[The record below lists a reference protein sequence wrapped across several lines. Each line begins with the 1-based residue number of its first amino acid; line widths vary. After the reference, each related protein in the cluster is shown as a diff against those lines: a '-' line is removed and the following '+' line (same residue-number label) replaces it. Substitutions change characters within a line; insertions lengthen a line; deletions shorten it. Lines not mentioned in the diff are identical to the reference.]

1 MGLALQSAVAA
12 TKLPVRRRDVII
24 AAGAVAAA
32 GPPWGAACA
41 QAAADAPP
49 ARSQPGASGQRDLQG
64 QWLASAGP
72 PDNRVTV
79 GLSLQRGADG
89 AMQARYTIDLLHVY
103 GASLPALEPLAGGGF
118 RIERFDVS
126 ILPAGDAL
134 SVSGLIDEPLL
145 MRRVDALPQRPAA
158 AVVPPG
164 PRPVW
169 QLNLGGPIF
178 ARAADHG
185 HHVYLGNADGVMF
198 AVDTR
203 SAAVD
208 WRFVAGRPIHGEATV
223 TDAAVFF
230 ASDNGWLYRLN
241 RADGKQVWR
250 YDLGDARVQRV
261 PPNPFVFDYDH
272 RSPRPVLHDGV
283 LYVGAGDGGFHAVDA
298 ATGERLW
305 RFEADD
311 KVRADAAVDGTWVV
325 FGTLGGSVFGL
336 DRATGQQRWRFK
348 AAGPVTG
355 TPVFAAPGGPLIV
368 GDRGSRLHALKPGQ
382 AQALWAQNWWGS
394 WIESTAVV
402 RDGVGYIGSGDL
414 FLVSAFDPATGRNLW
429 RSGVGGWVLQR
440 PAVGAA
446 RLYVSV
452 SGARR
457 RPAHFVTQQAGL
469 TALDRRDGRVRCHW
483 PAPAAAEVF
492 FYGLSAAPVI
502 VGSRVVVGG
511 LDGTLRAF
519 EDADA

>member
-1 MGLALQSAVAA
+1 VVPTGLRI
-12 TKLPVRRRDVII
+12 RRREVVI
-24 AAGAVAAA
+24 AAGAVVAAS
-32 GPPWGAACA
+32 PLTVAATG
-41 QAAADAPP
+41 QAAPAAPAAP
-49 ARSQPGASGQRDLQG
+49 AEPSRIGAPGHLDLQG

-79 GLSLQRGADG
+79 GLSLERGADG

-103 GASLPALEPLAGGGF
+103 SASLPALEPLSGGGF
-118 RIERFDVS
+118 RIARFDVS
-126 ILPAGDAL
+126 ILPASDGV

-145 MRRVDALPQRPAA
+145 MRRVSALPQRPAT
-158 AVVPPG
+158 AVVPRGPG
-164 PRPVW
+164 PVW
-169 QLNLGGPIF
+169 QLSLGGPIF

-185 HHVYLGNADGVMF
+185 HHVYVGNADGVMF

-203 SAAVD
+203 SAAVI

-241 RADGKQVWR
+241 RADGQQVWR

-272 RSPRPVLHDGV
+272 RGPRPVLHDGV

-298 ATGERLW
+298 ATGQRLW

-311 KVRADAAVDGTWVV
+311 KVRASAAVDGAWVV

-355 TPVFAAPGGPLIV
+355 TPVFAAPGGPVIV
-368 GDRGSRLHALKPGQ
+368 GDRGSRLHAVMPGQ
-382 AQALWAQNWWGS
+382 AQALWVQNWWGS

-414 FLVSAFDPATGRNLW
+414 FLVSAFDMASGRNLW
-429 RSGVGGWVLQR
+429 RSGVGGWVLQQ
-440 PAVGAA
+440 PAVGSA
-446 RLYVSV
+446 RIYVSV

-469 TALDRRDGRVRCHW
+469 TALDRRDGRVRWHW
-483 PAPAAAEVF
+483 PAPMTPEVF
-492 FYGLSAAPVI
+492 FYGLSAAPAM

-511 LDGTLRAF
+511 LDGVLRTF
-519 EDADA
+519 EDPQA